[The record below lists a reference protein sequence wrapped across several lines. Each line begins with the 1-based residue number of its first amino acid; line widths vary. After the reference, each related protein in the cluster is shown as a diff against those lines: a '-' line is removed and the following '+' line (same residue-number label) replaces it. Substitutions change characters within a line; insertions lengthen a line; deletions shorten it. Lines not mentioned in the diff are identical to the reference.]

1 MIKEIQSRYPLT
13 LLWGILISFVA
24 LNSIMLALE
33 IFYVPLIPFILL
45 FLALA
50 LVAAD
55 KYLLVIVFF
64 VPVSVPLSRLVE
76 GLSVDMY
83 LPTEPLLAGLLL
95 LYMLKYLVGDRID
108 LKVLRH
114 PVTLAIYFH
123 LAWMFISCLT
133 STDLLVSFKMLVSR
147 LWFIVGFYLLATQ
160 LFRQEKSMHSYVWL
174 FVIGFTGERF
184 SLRFNCKCVDKRH
197 IELRH
202 IPDNAYEA

>member
-1 MIKEIQSRYPLT
+1 MINGIQFRYPRT

-33 IFYVPLIPFILL
+33 IFYVPLVPVILL

-50 LVAAD
+50 IVAVD
-55 KYLLVIVFF
+55 KFLLVIVFF

-76 GLSVDMY
+76 GLSIDMY

-95 LYMLKYLVGDRID
+95 LYVVKYLIGDRID

-123 LAWMFISCLT
+123 LAWLFI
-133 STDLLVSFKMLVSR
+133 
-147 LWFIVGFYLLATQ
+147 ATQ
-160 LFRQEKSMHSYVWL
+160 SSEVNDWFQNLAS
-174 FVIGFTGERF
+174 
-184 SLRFNCKCVDKRH
+184 
-197 IELRH
+197 
-202 IPDNAYEA
+202 PA